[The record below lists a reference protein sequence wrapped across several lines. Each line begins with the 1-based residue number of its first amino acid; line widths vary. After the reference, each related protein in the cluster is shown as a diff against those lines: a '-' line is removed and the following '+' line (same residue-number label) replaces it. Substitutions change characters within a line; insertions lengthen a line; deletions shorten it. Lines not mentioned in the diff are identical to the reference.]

1 MLDKKKNIE
10 RRPKIAHMLEKKTI
24 KGSFVIEKT
33 VGIESTAKIKSVNSM
48 MISTRNKGGR
58 L

>member
-1 MLDKKKNIE
+1 MLTTEKSSRYDQ
-10 RRPKIAHMLEKKTI
+10 LEKKTI